1 MSLRDRFFTPRVA
14 RAITSASA
22 ILSFGIGAALGFLA
36 TGNPLV
42 AVATGFAAFAVR
54 VALAIP
60 RSERAAKQDPYGLK
74 EPWVRHMNHVVAAE
88 RDYRAAVKRTPA
100 GPLRDRMEAV
110 GERVS
115 ESVAQAWEVARGGND
130 LAAARARIDQRRIA
144 NEFNQVQQ
152 SRAQADSP
160 TLGATAAALQSQ
172 LDTAARMDAQLS
184 DTEQR
189 LRLWV
194 ERLEELVVR
203 SIELSVSRTS
213 PDALGSVEGS
223 VDDIVAEMEAL
234 RSAVAEVRSPE
245 VDATVPLDEVLPEA
259 QTLPAAGPLA
269 PTTLPVAE
277 PRATPQ
283 SEQ

>member
-22 ILSFGIGAALGFLA
+22 ILAFGFGAAVGFLL

-42 AVATGFAAFAVR
+42 AVAGGLAAFAVR

-115 ESVAQAWEVARGGND
+115 DSVAQAWEVARGGND
-130 LAAARARIDQRRIA
+130 LAAARSRIDQRRIA
-144 NEFNQVQQ
+144 AEFNQVQAT
-152 SRAQADSP
+152 RAQADSP

-172 LDTAARMDAQLS
+172 LDTAARMDAQLA

-203 SIELSVSRTS
+203 SIELSVTRSS
-213 PDALGSVEGS
+213 ADSLGTVEGS

-234 RSAVAEVRSPE
+234 RSAMSEVRSPGL
-245 VDATVPLDEVLPEA
+245 DATIALDQQVPDTQTSPPGTDPE
-259 QTLPAAGPLA
+259 P
-269 PTTLPVAE
+269 
-277 PRATPQ
+277 TPQ
-283 SEQ
+283 TGQ

>member
-22 ILSFGIGAALGFLA
+22 ILAFGFGAAAGFLL

-42 AVATGFAAFAVR
+42 AIAGGFAAFAVR

-74 EPWVRHMNHVVAAE
+74 EPWVRHMNHVEAAE

-115 ESVAQAWEVARGGND
+115 ESVAQAWEVAQGGNA

-144 NEFNQVQQ
+144 TEFNQVQAT
-152 SRAQADSP
+152 RAQGTSP
-160 TLGATAAALQSQ
+160 TLDATAAALQSQ

-213 PDALGSVEGS
+213 PDSLGSVEGS

-234 RSAVAEVRSPE
+234 RSAISEVRSPAL
-245 VDATVPLDEVLPEA
+245 DATIALDQQLPAVQTSPPEA
-259 QTLPAAGPLA
+259 TPDP
-269 PTTLPVAE
+269 
-277 PRATPQ
+277 TPQ
-283 SEQ
+283 TGQ